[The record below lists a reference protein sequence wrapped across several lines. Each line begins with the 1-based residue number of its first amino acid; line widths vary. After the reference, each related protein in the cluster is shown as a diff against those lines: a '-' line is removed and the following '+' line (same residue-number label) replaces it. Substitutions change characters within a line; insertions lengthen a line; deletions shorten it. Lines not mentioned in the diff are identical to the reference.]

1 MTNKIEITKEK
12 NIYKYFP
19 VNEFLLRTLINYEL
33 YFNEPSKFNDPFDCN
48 FNIKLIENSEIEK
61 KLFEETFSEVDF
73 KNYSLKELRQLFS
86 EAFIRNNSFFNEI
99 NKKIGI
105 TCFSEE
111 SDNFLMWSHYTN
123 KHSGVCLIFDWMNDI
138 NFFMGY
144 KINYSDDLAAV
155 EWTSNESIHEQ
166 IFQPLL
172 VKLKHWKYEKEIRS
186 IININNNDRTLA
198 FNPKALKGIIFG
210 ANIKKEDADLIMRIV
225 GLHDKYEGVKF
236 YDAKLNRNKSTI
248 EIIEKLIT

>member
-1 MTNKIEITKEK
+1 MINKIEITKEK

-19 VNEFLLRTLINYEL
+19 VNEFLLRTLINNEL
-33 YFNEPSKFNDPFDCN
+33 YFSEPSTFNDPFDCN
-48 FNIKLIENSEIEK
+48 FKIKLIEDSEIER
-61 KLFEETFSEVDF
+61 KLFEETFSESDL
-73 KNYSLKELRQLFS
+73 KNYSMKVLRQMFS
-86 EAFIRNNSFFNEI
+86 DGFNKNISFFNQI

-111 SDNFLMWSHYTN
+111 RDNFLMWSHYTN
-123 KHSGVCLIFDWMNDI
+123 KHSGVCLIFDWMIDV

-144 KINYSDDLAAV
+144 KIIYSEYLATI

-172 VKLKHWKYEKEIRS
+172 VKLKHWEYEKEVRS
-186 IININNNDRTLA
+186 VINVNNNDRTIA
-198 FNPKALKGIIFG
+198 FIPKALKGIIFG
-210 ANIKKEDADLIMRIV
+210 ANVKKEDEDLILRIV

-248 EIIEKLIT
+248 EISEKLIS